1 MLLCMRTTIE
11 LNDELLRQA
20 KRQATRDGSTL
31 RKIVEQALRAHLARH
46 PRPSGYRLVWRTEHG
61 RLQSGVSLDDRDV
74 LLDVMEGRR

>member
-1 MLLCMRTTIE
+1 MVLCMRTTIE

-31 RKIVEQALRAHLARH
+31 REVVEQALRTHLARR
-46 PRPSGYRLVWRTEHG
+46 PRRSGYRLVWRTERG
-61 RLQSGVSLDDRDV
+61 RLQPGVSLDDRDV